1 MKKTLLLAAVAT
13 LSLSANA
20 QWVRPDAPNHD
31 IVVGQ
36 KVRLYNIE
44 YGAFLGGA
52 NAWGTQTSLIT
63 PGLDYTLL
71 QSDNGTDYKI
81 QTSSGV
87 KNGKLVFRDNT
98 SGCFID
104 MGTQNKGYNWTFTKT
119 ESGYYTIKSP
129 QDDAVYGETKYPNW
143 KNEFFGWNGDSNIV
157 YANVASDDGIE
168 WAIMS
173 EEEAATFSE
182 KNADAIVLYRAA
194 MRLRIK
200 IKNAK
205 ASYPGINV
213 SEADA
218 VYENT
223 NNTVKELEAAL
234 SIVDRAIEVYRA
246 KELLNEKIQNA
257 LAKYPDL
264 DLSEAKSVY
273 DNANSTLEDVNAA
286 MVIVN
291 RAYGTAR
298 SQELLAGASEE
309 NAINATELL
318 ENPDFSNGTINGWV
332 CTFVSGVTA
341 TNIGYQQNADYNGLP
356 WTDDETGESG
366 TATISKFIEAWANN
380 VDAMKRNGNSFATVG
395 DGKLYQIIYGL
406 PAGKYKLSC
415 NAMAKQQWD
424 EKQNPVTGVQLYALA
439 GGLDNYKNM
448 ATGNDGPVHFIME
461 FVHGGGD
468 VELGLRTQMSTAN
481 WICADDFK
489 LVYYGELKE
498 NPYQILLKKAVAEA
512 ESTYTLDEV
521 KASAEAKNIYTT
533 ALEAAKAA
541 EDEQEDAYY
550 QELQTKL
557 ENAISALNES
567 ANLMRQ
573 LVAAY
578 NAAEE
583 KLNIVKSRC
592 KIDCSSVADELVF
605 ISQSIET
612 GLKTDAMIK
621 EAIDDVTN
629 NISTLFT
636 ADILDA
642 KNAASAT
649 VQNPVDIT
657 AVISNSTYDW
667 TAADGSS
674 AYWTNTGTAP
684 HGWNKNGLNEDG
696 STFVVAEVWNGTF
709 THTQQISGLIPG
721 YYALQVNAF
730 QRGAGN
736 DAHSAQAAE
745 ESGEPL
751 TASLFVG
758 EDNIPVASVFSEV
771 DKYAETCANEDG
783 SIPGATI
790 KGGKFDGKVVPNNMT
805 EATNA
810 FNAGLYVNELQFEVK
825 EGQSVVEFGLSKEVM
840 QGDDWVIFGNWNLKY
855 YGTKNPNT
863 PTAITD
869 VNAAPAAKA
878 IYDLTGR
885 KVSKAVKGIYVIN
898 NKKVVK

>member
-20 QWVRPDAPNHD
+20 QGWTAP
-31 IVVGQ
+31 VVPTEGSEVVSGHKYRIKNVAASQ
-36 KVRLYNIE
+36 NDEGKSYFYSGASTW
-44 YGAFLGGA
+44 YGWA
-52 NAWGTQTSLIT
+52 
-63 PGLDYTLL
+63 
-71 QSDNGTDYKI
+71 
-81 QTSSGV
+81 TSSALVDGSTTTPETFTLTETEKGWTFARGDGKYTFISAQTAGGFVNSGEMHVDQGSQAENLRYFGLV
-87 KNGKLVFRDNT
+87 KNDSYYRIHAAKENTAQGISVFDENGEPTLFWGWKTDNLNGE
-98 SGCFID
+98 S
-104 MGTQNKGYNWTFTKT
+104 NKFPW
-119 ESGYYTIKSP
+119 
-129 QDDAVYGETKYPNW
+129 AVYGTVSPDEGFACDW
-143 KNEFFGWNGDSNIV
+143 EFIDYSLYSARVALYNLYVN
-157 YANVASDDGIE
+157 ASDYGVDCS
-168 WAIMS
+168 S
-173 EEEAATFSE
+173 EQAVYDS
-182 KNADAIVLYRAA
+182 ADASLNELEDA
-194 MRLRIK
+194 RISLAK
-200 IKNAK
+200 KLAIAK
-205 ASYPGINV
+205 A
-213 SEADA
+213 EA
-218 VYENT
+218 
-223 NNTVKELEAAL
+223 
-234 SIVDRAIEVYRA
+234 
-246 KELLNEKIQNA
+246 
-257 LAKYPDL
+257 
-264 DLSEAKSVY
+264 
-273 DNANSTLEDVNAA
+273 
-286 MVIVN
+286 
-291 RAYGTAR
+291 
-298 SQELLAGASEE
+298 LLADASEE
-309 NAINATELL
+309 NPKDATELL

-332 CTFVSGVTA
+332 CTFVKGVTA
-341 TNIGYQQNADYNGLP
+341 TNIGYQQNAVYNGLP

-366 TATISKFIEAWANN
+366 TATCNKFIEAWAQN
-380 VDAMKRNGNSFATVG
+380 VDAMKRNGNNFATVG

-415 NAMAKQQWD
+415 NAQAKQQYD
-424 EKQNPVTGVQLYALA
+424 ATQNPVTGVQLYAVA
-439 GGLDNYKNM
+439 GEFDNYKNM

-461 FVHGGGD
+461 FVHSGGD

-489 LVYYGELKE
+489 LVYYGEIKE

-557 ENAISALNES
+557 ENAISALNVS
-567 ANLMRQ
+567 ANLMVQ

-583 KLNIVKSRC
+583 KFNIVKSRC
-592 KIDCSSVADELVF
+592 EIDCRSVADELAY
-605 ISQSIET
+605 ISGGIDS
-612 GLKTDAMIK
+612 GFKTDAMIK
-621 EAIDDVTN
+621 MAIDDVTN
-629 NISTLFT
+629 YISTLFT
-636 ADILDA
+636 KDILDA

-649 VQNPVDIT
+649 VENPVDIT

-667 TAADGSS
+667 SAAGGSS
-674 AYWTNTGTAP
+674 AYWTNTGKAP
-684 HGWNKNGLNEDG
+684 HGWNTNGHKEDG
-696 STFVVAEVWNGTF
+696 GTFVVAEVWDGTF

-736 DAHSAQAAE
+736 NEHSKQAAE

-751 TASLFVG
+751 TASLFAG
-758 EDNIPVASVFSEV
+758 EGNSIPVASVFSEV
-771 DKYAETCANEDG
+771 DKYDEIFANENG
-783 SIPGATI
+783 IIPGATI
-790 KGGKFDGKVVPNNMT
+790 EGGKFNGKVVPNSMT

-810 FNAGLYVNELQFEVK
+810 FNAGLYVNVLQFEVK

-840 QGDDWVIFGNWNLKY
+840 QGNDWVIFGNWNLKY